1 VQTPAVEHD
10 LDVPYP
16 RHGTRALGTRGAQL
30 GRGIADTLLR
40 AVGVQDEFRG
50 NKPGAEALLTQLQVV
65 FSFEPLQAI
74 A

>member
-40 AVGVQDEFRG
+40 AVGVQDKFRG
-50 NKPGAEALLTQLQVV
+50 NNAGAEALLTQLQVV
-65 FSFEPLQAI
+65 LPFESVQAVS
-74 A
+74 